1 MKKTFDGQIA
11 KMMYLAQMS
20 AMKEIL
26 KLGEFK
32 IGSRESEEYKYFK
45 KVVMDEFYNSMT
57 EAFSTLQ
64 KEGLLEKCPCGTSIR
79 LGFKKDCNDC
89 NGASYRN
96 ADFLND
102 TLTERKVQR
111 NPEN

>member
-1 MKKTFDGQIA
+1 MKKSFDGQLA
-11 KMMYLAQMS
+11 KSIYLSQMS

-45 KVVMDEFYNSMT
+45 KVVMDEIYNSMT
-57 EAFSTLQ
+57 DVFS
-64 KEGLLEKCPCGTSIR
+64 GLENENILEKCPCGTSIR
-79 LGFKKDCNDC
+79 LGYKKDCVFC

-96 ADFLND
+96 TETFNDFL
-102 TLTERKVQR
+102 TEQKVQR
-111 NPEN
+111 PEA